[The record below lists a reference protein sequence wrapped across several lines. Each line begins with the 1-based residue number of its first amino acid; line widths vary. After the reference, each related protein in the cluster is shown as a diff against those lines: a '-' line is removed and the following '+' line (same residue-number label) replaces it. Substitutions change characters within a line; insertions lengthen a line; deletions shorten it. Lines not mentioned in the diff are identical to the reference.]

1 MQDQPEIEPGRETK
15 STGARFGL
23 LGVAVL
29 AVGAFIWTGFGEGIQ
44 QGTSNVV
51 RTVIDKSMQRLGL
64 GQAPNALTEG
74 EWYLSVYYGPDF
86 TDVTPVG
93 LGHPFKVTFTSAPD
107 LSGTYENV
115 AGSGSVSGFER
126 PGQLVMTYSGADGM
140 SHGVAI
146 LPDIQTHLSS
156 NNVEHDYV
164 GAVLVHACYKAD
176 TQQCDAAKSQY
187 KFCRA
192 ILSKN
197 REPDK
202 DPSLKGYLDEPC
214 SAFQNDLKLKLS
226 PTAQL

>member
-1 MQDQPEIEPGRETK
+1 MQDQPEIELGRETK

-146 LPDIQTHLSS
+146 LQNIQTHLSS

-164 GAVLVHACYKAD
+164 GARFGPRL
-176 TQQCDAAKSQY
+176 
-187 KFCRA
+187 
-192 ILSKN
+192 L
-197 REPDK
+197 
-202 DPSLKGYLDEPC
+202 
-214 SAFQNDLKLKLS
+214 
-226 PTAQL
+226 

>member
-1 MQDQPEIEPGRETK
+1 MAPSGD
-15 STGARFGL
+15 ARTL
-23 LGVAVL
+23 
-29 AVGAFIWTGFGEGIQ
+29 E
-44 QGTSNVV
+44 SRN
-51 RTVIDKSMQRLGL
+51 RVIISILRD
-64 GQAPNALTEG
+64 
-74 EWYLSVYYGPDF
+74 LSVYYGPDF

-146 LPDIQTHLSS
+146 LQDIQTHLSS

-176 TQQCDAAKSQY
+176 TQQCDAAKSRNINSAGR
-187 KFCRA
+187 FCRKTGNPTR
-192 ILSKN
+192 IL
-197 REPDK
+197 
-202 DPSLKGYLDEPC
+202 PSRVTRRTMFGFSER
-214 SAFQNDLKLKLS
+214 SEAE
-226 PTAQL
+226 A